1 MAMTGADS
9 LFVDT
14 NVLVYANQL
23 RSPRHAVAD
32 GLLRQADAEGVELWI
47 SGQVIREYLAA
58 ITRPQAGIEATPM
71 PMAIERARFFVQR
84 FQLAEDGPRV
94 RAQLLDLLAKHA
106 IAGKQ
111 VHDANLVATMLAH
124 GITRLLTFNV
134 ADFRR
139 FDGIITIETG
149 PHA

>member
-1 MAMTGADS
+1 MAMTDADS

-32 GLLRQADAEGVELWI
+32 GLLRQAGADGVELWI
-47 SGQVIREYLAA
+47 SGQIIREYLAA
-58 ITRPQAGIEATPM
+58 ITRPQAGIETTPM
-71 PMAIERARFFVQR
+71 SVAVERARFFLQR

-94 RAQLLDLLAKHA
+94 RARLLDLLATHRL
-106 IAGKQ
+106 AGKQ
-111 VHDANLVATMLAH
+111 VHDANLAATMLVN
-124 GITRLLTFNV
+124 GIRRLLTFNV

-139 FDGIITIETG
+139 FGGIIAIETG
-149 PHA
+149 PQA

>member
-1 MAMTGADS
+1 MAMTDADS

-32 GLLRQADAEGVELWI
+32 GLLRQAGAEGAELWI

-58 ITRPQAGIEATPM
+58 VTRPQAGIEATPM
-71 PMAIERARFFVQR
+71 SMAIERARFFVQR

-94 RAQLLDLLAKHA
+94 RAQLLNLLATYA

-111 VHDANLVATMLAH
+111 VHDANMVATMLAN

-134 ADFRR
+134 ADFTR
-139 FDGIITIETG
+139 FADIITIETD
-149 PHA
+149 PAP